1 MKTKI
6 YLPAICVAAGLA
18 ASPVHAVELLL
29 APAVTLQAIFSPF
42 QYATTTS
49 SNFFEHKAQQSREL
63 QATATDLDAYLN
75 GGAEPSARL
84 QQTVQNAQQALQAKG
99 QTASFDAIC
108 LEMHTQLQ
116 EAGY

>member
-6 YLPAICVAAGLA
+6 YLFVLGLA
-18 ASPVHAVELLL
+18 AFASPSARAVELLL
-29 APAVTLQAIFSPF
+29 APAVTLQAVFSPF
-42 QYATTTS
+42 QYATTTT
-49 SNFFEHKAQQSREL
+49 SNFFENKARQSREL

-75 GGAEPSARL
+75 KGAAPSDRL
-84 QQTVQNAQQALQAKG
+84 RQTVQNAQQALQAQG

-108 LEMHTQLQ
+108 LEMNAQLQ